1 MDGVAGEAA
10 SFVTVSRAV
19 VAVFPTVFPTVVPR
33 DPARR
38 FNDAVK
44 EPAGG
49 CADGS
54 VSQSPNATSCDS
66 CERVPE
72 LMPELMHE
80 LMPELMHGNSAGDA
94 AVGALR
100 LEVARVTARG
110 RGTGTTVG
118 ESIVVNGI
126 VVVERDGVAR
136 RGKPTAA
143 QMLRAT
149 TDAHEAKRVFRTS

>member
-1 MDGVAGEAA
+1 MDRVAGEAS
-10 SFVTVSRAV
+10 SFVAVSRAV

-33 DPARR
+33 DAERR

-66 CERVPE
+66 CELVPAFV
-72 LMPELMHE
+72 PE

>member
-1 MDGVAGEAA
+1 M
-10 SFVTVSRAV
+10 
-19 VAVFPTVFPTVVPR
+19 PR
-33 DPARR
+33 DAERR

-66 CERVPE
+66 CELVPAFV
-72 LMPELMHE
+72 PAF
-80 LMPELMHGNSAGDA
+80 MPELMHGNSA
-94 AVGALR
+94 VGALP

-110 RGTGTTVG
+110 RGKGTPVG